1 MSTAELV
8 SMSAQ
13 ELDRLTVIERVLEKR
28 LSQVEAAK
36 QLGVTPRQMR
46 RLIGR
51 YGEDGAAGL
60 VSKKRG
66 MRGNRSYPD
75 AVKHAVIA
83 LVRQRYHDFG
93 PTLITEKLDEKH
105 DIQLSHETVRRWL
118 REAGIWKD
126 RRQRRK
132 RVYQP
137 RYRRDSLGELIQIDG
152 SHHRWFE
159 DRGPKCALLVYIDDA
174 TGRLMELRFTDT
186 ESTFDYFH
194 STRRYLEQHGKPV
207 AFYSDK
213 HTVFRVN
220 NVGATS
226 GTGLTQFGRALH
238 ELNIDIIYANSS
250 QAKGRVERVNK
261 TLQDRL
267 VKEMRLEGIDTMQQ
281 ANEYLPTFIEQFNA
295 KFAKEPVSP
304 TDLHRSL
311 TELDQLDEILSWQE
325 DRTVSHSLTVQYD
338 RVVYLLEPTGIA
350 KDLQRNKVRVF
361 DYPDG
366 TVAIKYE
373 GTDLPYSVFDKV
385 RQVKQADIV
394 SNKRLGSVLKLVK
407 EQQKAKS
414 IERSKSAPQRRGQKR
429 ICKETYRKIN
439 PAAQS
444 TTEISIG

>member
-1 MSTAELV
+1 
-8 SMSAQ
+8 MSAQ

-28 LSQVEAAK
+28 LSQVEASK
-36 QLGVTPRQMR
+36 QLDVTPRHLR
-46 RLIGR
+46 RLIKR
-51 YGEDGAAGL
+51 YRRDGAAGL

-66 MRGNRSYPD
+66 KQSNNAYAD
-75 AVKHAVIA
+75 AVKRAVIA

-105 DIQLSHETVRRWL
+105 DIQLSHETVRQWL

-132 RVYQP
+132 RVHQP

-152 SHHRWFE
+152 SQHRWFE
-159 DRGPKCALLVYIDDA
+159 DRGPKCTLLVYIDDA
-174 TGRLMELRFTDT
+174 TGRLMELRFTDS

-220 NVGATS
+220 KVGATS
-226 GTGLTQFGRALH
+226 GNGLTQFGRALH

-267 VKEMRLEGIDTMQQ
+267 IKELRLEGINTIEQ

-295 KFAKEPVSP
+295 KFGKEPANP

-311 TELDQLDEILSWQE
+311 TELDQLDEIMSWQE

-338 RVVYLLEPTGIA
+338 RVVYLLEPTDVA
-350 KDLQRNKVRVF
+350 KDLQRKKVRVY

-366 TVAIKYE
+366 TLMIKHGNVA
-373 GTDLPYSVFDKV
+373 LPYTVFDKV
-385 RQVKQADIV
+385 RQVKQADVV
-394 SNKRLGSVLKLVK
+394 SNKRLGSVLQLVK
-407 EQQKAKS
+407 DQQRVKS
-414 IERSKSAPQRRGQKR
+414 IERSKAAPQRRGQKR
-429 ICKETYRKIN
+429 ICKETYRQVN
-439 PAAQS
+439 PAALS
-444 TTEISIG
+444 TTEQATG

>member
-1 MSTAELV
+1 
-8 SMSAQ
+8 MSAQ

-28 LSQVEAAK
+28 LSQVEAGK
-36 QLGVTPRQMR
+36 QLGITARQVR
-46 RLIGR
+46 RLVGR
-51 YGEDGAAGL
+51 YRQDGAAGL

-66 MRGNRSYPD
+66 IRGNRAYPD
-75 AVKHAVIA
+75 AVRNAVIA

-105 DIQLSHETVRRWL
+105 DIQLACETVRQWL

-137 RYRRDSLGELIQIDG
+137 RYRRESFGELIQVDG
-152 SHHRWFE
+152 SHHHWFE
-159 DRGPKCALLVYIDDA
+159 DRGPKCTLLVYIDDA
-174 TGRLMELRFTDT
+174 TGRLMELRFTDSET
-186 ESTFDYFH
+186 TFDYFH
-194 STRRYLEQHGKPV
+194 STQRYLERHGKPV

-226 GTGLTQFGRALH
+226 GNGLTQLGRALH

-267 VKEMRLEGIDTMQQ
+267 VKELRLEGIDTMQE
-281 ANEYLPTFIEQFNA
+281 ANEYLPTFIEQFNT
-295 KFAKEPVSP
+295 KFAKDPANA

-325 DRTVSHSLTVQYD
+325 ERTVTHSLTVQYD
-338 RVVYLLEPTGIA
+338 RVVYLLEPTELA
-350 KDLQRNKVRVF
+350 KDLQRKKVRIY

-373 GTDLPYSVFDKV
+373 GTELPYSVFDKV
-385 RQVKQADIV
+385 RQVKQAGIV
-394 SNKRLGSVLKLVK
+394 SNKRLSSVLQLVK
-407 EQQKAKS
+407 EQQQLKS
-414 IERSKSAPQRRGQKR
+414 VERSKAAPQRQGQKR
-429 ICKETYRKIN
+429 ICQAKYRKIN
-439 PAAQS
+439 PAAQV
-444 TTEISIG
+444 TTVQSAIQQ

>member
-1 MSTAELV
+1 
-8 SMSAQ
+8 MSAQ

-28 LSQVEAAK
+28 LSQVEASK
-36 QLGVTPRQMR
+36 QLGVTTRQMR
-46 RLIGR
+46 RLIER
-51 YGEDGAAGL
+51 YRQDGAAGL
-60 VSKKRG
+60 VSKKRS
-66 MRGNRSYPD
+66 MRGNRAYPD
-75 AVKHAVIA
+75 AVKNAVIA

-93 PTLITEKLDEKH
+93 PTLITEKLDEQH
-105 DIQLSHETVRRWL
+105 DIQLACETVRQWL

-132 RVYQP
+132 RVHQP
-137 RYRRDSLGELIQIDG
+137 RYRRESLGELIQIDG

-159 DRGPKCALLVYIDDA
+159 DRGPKCTLLVYIDDA
-174 TGRLMELRFTDT
+174 TGRLMELRFTDS

-194 STRRYLEQHGKPV
+194 STRRYLERHGKPV

-226 GTGLTQFGRALH
+226 GNGLTQFGRALH

-295 KFAKEPVSP
+295 KFGKEPANP

-325 DRTVSHSLTVQYD
+325 ERTISHSLTVQYD
-338 RVVYLLEPTGIA
+338 RVVYLLEPTDLA
-350 KDLQRNKVRVF
+350 KGLQRKKVRVF

-373 GTDLPYSVFDKV
+373 GTELPYSVFDKV

-394 SNKRLGSVLKLVK
+394 SNKRLGSVLQLVK
-407 EQQKAKS
+407 EKQRIKS

-444 TTEISIG
+444 SIELSAG

>member
-13 ELDRLTVIERVLEKR
+13 ELDRLTVIERVIEKR
-28 LSQVEAAK
+28 LSQVEAGK
-36 QLGVTPRQMR
+36 QLGVTPRHLR
-46 RLIGR
+46 RMIER
-51 YGEDGAAGL
+51 YCRDGAAGL

-66 MRGNRSYPD
+66 KRSNNAYSG
-75 AVKHAVIA
+75 AVKNAVIA

-132 RVYQP
+132 RVHQP
-137 RYRRDSLGELIQIDG
+137 RYRRESLGELIQIDG
-152 SHHRWFE
+152 SHHRWCE
-159 DRGPKCALLVYIDDA
+159 DRGPKCTLLVYIDDA
-174 TGRLMELRFTDT
+174 TGRLMELRLTDF

-220 NVGATS
+220 KVGATS
-226 GTGLTQFGRALH
+226 GNGLTQFGRALH
-238 ELNIDIIYANSS
+238 ELNVDIIYANSS

-267 VKEMRLEGIDTMQQ
+267 VKEMRLEGIDNMRQ
-281 ANEYLPTFIEQFNA
+281 ANEYLPTFIDQFNA
-295 KFAKEPVSP
+295 KFAKEPTNP

-338 RVVYLLEPTGIA
+338 RVVYLLEPTNLA
-350 KDLQRNKVRVF
+350 KDLQRKKIRVY

-394 SNKRLGSVLKLVK
+394 SNKRLSSVLQIVK
-407 EQQKAKS
+407 EQQRVKS
-414 IERSKSAPQRRGQKR
+414 VERSKSAPQRRGQRR

-439 PAAQS
+439 PATLLAQ
-444 TTEISIG
+444 

>member
-1 MSTAELV
+1 
-8 SMSAQ
+8 MSAQ

-267 VKEMRLEGIDTMQQ
+267 VKEMRLEGIDTMRE

-350 KDLQRNKVRVF
+350 KDLQRKKIRVY

-407 EQQKAKS
+407 EQQKTKS
-414 IERSKSAPQRRGQKR
+414 IERSKAAPQRRGQKR

-444 TTEISIG
+444 TTEISSG

>member
-28 LSQVEAAK
+28 LSQVEAGK
-36 QLGVTPRQMR
+36 QLGVTPRHLR
-46 RLIGR
+46 RMIER
-51 YGEDGAAGL
+51 YCQDGASGL

-66 MRGNRSYPD
+66 KRSNNAYPS
-75 AVKHAVIA
+75 AVKNAVIA

-105 DIQLSHETVRRWL
+105 DIQLSSETVRQWL

-132 RVYQP
+132 PVHQP
-137 RYRRDSLGELIQIDG
+137 RYRRDSLGALIQIDG

-159 DRGPKCALLVYIDDA
+159 DRGPKCTLLVYMDDA
-174 TGRLMELRFTDT
+174 TGRLMELRFTDS

-226 GTGLTQFGRALH
+226 GNGLTQFGRALH

-267 VKEMRLEGIDTMQQ
+267 VKEMRLEGIDTMEQ
-281 ANEYLPTFIEQFNA
+281 ANAYLPTFIEQFNA
-295 KFAKEPVSP
+295 KFAKEAANP

-325 DRTVSHSLTVQYD
+325 ERTISHSLTVQYD
-338 RVVYLLEPTGIA
+338 RVVYLLEPTDLA
-350 KDLQRNKVRVF
+350 KDLQRKKVRVF

-366 TVAIKYE
+366 TIAIKYE

-394 SNKRLGSVLKLVK
+394 SNKRLGSVLQIVK
-407 EQQKAKS
+407 EQQRVKS
-414 IERSKSAPQRRGQKR
+414 VERSKSAPQRRGQKR
-429 ICKETYRKIN
+429 LCRETYRQVN
-439 PAAQS
+439 PAALSTAEQS
-444 TTEISIG
+444 TA